1 MKRTPLPTLL
11 TLLLALPAGA
21 ADPADDGPRLRHDPF
36 RRPGG
41 GALAP
46 VAGDAAAPVEWQPR
60 LRGVLLSGPR
70 SLANVDGQMVAIG
83 ERLDGHRLLSV
94 TEYQAVFEKDGR
106 RVTLD
111 MRRPPRESRP

>member
-1 MKRTPLPTLL
+1 MKHRLLPA
-11 TLLLALPAGA
+11 LLLLIATAAAAAELPAA
-21 ADPADDGPRLRHDPF
+21 PRLHHDPF

-41 GALAP
+41 TQLAP
-46 VAGDAAAPVEWQPR
+46 VAGDASAPVEWQPR
-60 LRGVLLSGPR
+60 LRGVLLSGAA

-83 ERLDGHRLLSV
+83 EKIDGHRLLSV

>member
-1 MKRTPLPTLL
+1 MKRHPLPA
-11 TLLLALPAGA
+11 LLLLIATAGA
-21 ADPADDGPRLRHDPF
+21 VAAPPAAPKLHHDPF

-41 GALAP
+41 TALVPA
-46 VAGDAAAPVEWQPR
+46 AGDAPAPVEWQPR
-60 LRGVLLSGPR
+60 LRGVLLSGPN

-83 ERLDGHRLLSV
+83 EKLDGHRLLSV

>member
-1 MKRTPLPTLL
+1 MRPHLIPLA
-11 TLLLALPAGA
+11 LLLVAATATA
-21 ADPADDGPRLRHDPF
+21 ADAPRLHHDPF

-41 GALAP
+41 TLLAP
-46 VAGDAAAPVEWQPR
+46 VAGDAPAPVEWQPR
-60 LRGVLLSGPR
+60 LRGVLLSGAA

-83 ERLDGHRLLSV
+83 EKIDGHRLLSV

>member
-1 MKRTPLPTLL
+1 MKHRLLPA
-11 TLLLALPAGA
+11 LLLLIATAATAAEPPAA
-21 ADPADDGPRLRHDPF
+21 PRLHHDPF

-41 GALAP
+41 TLLAP
-46 VAGDAAAPVEWQPR
+46 VAGDAPAPVEWQPR
-60 LRGVLLSGPR
+60 LRGVLLSGAA

-83 ERLDGHRLLSV
+83 EKIDGHRLLSV